1 MDTITRE
8 IEKNE
13 FAAVAE
19 CIPEDTITALTDAID
34 SNRHGARN
42 LLANSVVREFAGSH
56 EVRGPLASVLGS
68 SCFAVRGIF
77 FNKNSRA
84 NWKVSWH
91 QDCVIAVREKV
102 EIEGWGPWSRKAG
115 VTHVRPVAS
124 ILQTMLA
131 IRIHLDECS
140 EDDGPLRVIPGSH
153 LDGILS
159 DREVQNWPKKDAVTC
174 TARRGDAILMRPL
187 FLHASS
193 PAIQAFSRRVIHL
206 EFAASELPNG
216 ASWHDCVC

>member
-8 IEKNE
+8 IEKNG

-115 VTHVRPVAS
+115 VTMSALLLQSFRRCLLFGFTLTNAVKTMGHSGSFPVHILTEFCQIVRF
-124 ILQTMLA
+124 
-131 IRIHLDECS
+131 RI
-140 EDDGPLRVIPGSH
+140 G
-153 LDGILS
+153 
-159 DREVQNWPKKDAVTC
+159 PKK
-174 TARRGDAILMRPL
+174 M
-187 FLHASS
+187 
-193 PAIQAFSRRVIHL
+193 Q
-206 EFAASELPNG
+206 
-216 ASWHDCVC
+216 

>member
-1 MDTITRE
+1 MDRIARE
-8 IEKNE
+8 IEKNG
-13 FAAVAE
+13 FATVAG
-19 CIPEDTITALTDAID
+19 CIPEDTITSLTHAID
-34 SNRHGARN
+34 GYWHSARN
-42 LLANSVVREFAGSH
+42 LLANSVVREFAGSQ
-56 EVRGPLASVLGS
+56 EVKGPVASVLGS

-77 FNKNSRA
+77 FDKNPRA

-102 EIEGWGPWSRKAG
+102 DIEGWGPWSRKAS
-115 VTHVRPVAS
+115 VTHVRPAAS
-124 ILQTMLA
+124 ILQKMLA

-140 EDDGPLRVIPGSH
+140 EENGPIRVIPGSH

-159 DREVQNWPKKDAVTC
+159 DREIQNWPKEDAVTC

-187 FLHASS
+187 LLHASS
-193 PAIQAFSRRVIHL
+193 AAIEASRRRVIHL
-206 EFAASELPNG
+206 EFAATELPNG